1 MKDAPILLQYKF
13 PSILSETII
22 NCCQPKVFVVDKHYS
37 IVKSWEFQFVLF
49 RFCPCNIWYK
59 ITTRPGFHG
68 HTVRLASQMTH
79 LSDLSSLHHVLVH
92 IQSKDDNGTLDLTSN
107 SLFRSQILWTGK
119 IPYLDHHLENVL
131 AIYRLENCF
140 DRFWHL

>member
-22 NCCQPKVFVVDKHYS
+22 NCCQPQVSVVGKHYS
-37 IVKSWEFQFVLF
+37 IVKSWEFQFVFF

-59 ITTRPGFHG
+59 STTRPGFRG
-68 HTVRLASQMTH
+68 RTKNDSSLS
-79 LSDLSSLHHVLVH
+79 LSDPVFAQTWVKYDS
-92 IQSKDDNGTLDLTSN
+92 GTLDQTTN
-107 SLFRSQILWTGK
+107 SLFRNRILWRGK
-119 IPYLDHHLENVL
+119 TPYLDQHLVNVL
-131 AIYRLENCF
+131 AIYRLENFF